1 MDALINYNDRSNP
14 PDASFGSLSRTS
26 QLMFEVLAFLL
37 LTLSFP
43 YLTEATTTLQVSDRT
58 SSSSEPTQQSLSIQ
72 DRKNQWFFAEA
83 IAKSLWE
90 LATYA
95 EKLTS
100 SSRSDRVETLQ
111 QIYTALMNIEGEIA
125 LKRKNLANQHG
136 ITDALMSHLANVLT
150 DEQKSAF
157 DVYMLEVIALHQDA
171 ATMIQQDTFLKSYY
185 EHLLA
190 LNGITVFL
198 ERFQE
203 FLRSREFQMDKRATF

>member
-1 MDALINYNDRSNP
+1 METLINHNGQQTPSNMSSAAICRIP
-14 PDASFGSLSRTS
+14 WLVCSILSFLVSI
-26 QLMFEVLAFLL
+26 AFLQFPTVAQIRPETSAGDPSTHTQSQQA
-37 LTLSFP
+37 LT
-43 YLTEATTTLQVSDRT
+43 V
-58 SSSSEPTQQSLSIQ
+58 Q

-83 IAKSLWE
+83 VATSLWE
-90 LATYA
+90 LAMYA
-95 EKLTS
+95 ERLTLNGL
-100 SSRSDRVETLQ
+100 SDRVETLQ

-203 FLRSREFQMDKRATF
+203 FLRSREFQMDKRANF

>member
-1 MDALINYNDRSNP
+1 MDTLINHNGQQTPSNI
-14 PDASFGSLSRTS
+14 SFAAICRIPWLVCSILSFLVS
-26 QLMFEVLAFLL
+26 IAFLQFPTVAQIRPEISAGDPSTHTQAQQA
-37 LTLSFP
+37 LT
-43 YLTEATTTLQVSDRT
+43 V
-58 SSSSEPTQQSLSIQ
+58 Q

-83 IAKSLWE
+83 VATSLWE
-90 LATYA
+90 LAMYT
-95 EKLTS
+95 ERLTLNGL
-100 SSRSDRVETLQ
+100 SDRVETLQ
-111 QIYTALMNIEGEIA
+111 QIYTALMNIEGELA

-203 FLRSREFQMDKRATF
+203 FLRSREFQMDKRANF

>member
-1 MDALINYNDRSNP
+1 METLINHNGQQTPSNMSSAAICRIP
-14 PDASFGSLSRTS
+14 WLVCSILSFLVSI
-26 QLMFEVLAFLL
+26 AFLQFPTVAQIRPEISAGDPSTHTQSQQA
-37 LTLSFP
+37 LT
-43 YLTEATTTLQVSDRT
+43 V
-58 SSSSEPTQQSLSIQ
+58 Q

-83 IAKSLWE
+83 VATSLWE
-90 LATYA
+90 LAMYA
-95 EKLTS
+95 ERLTLNGL
-100 SSRSDRVETLQ
+100 SDRVETLQ

-157 DVYMLEVIALHQDA
+157 DVYMIEVIALHQDA

-190 LNGITVFL
+190 LNGMTVFL

-203 FLRSREFQMDKRATF
+203 FLRSREFQMDKRGTF

>member
-1 MDALINYNDRSNP
+1 VS
-14 PDASFGSLSRTS
+14 S
-26 QLMFEVLAFLL
+26 AFLQFPTVAQIRPETSAGDPSTHTQAQQA
-37 LTLSFP
+37 LT
-43 YLTEATTTLQVSDRT
+43 V
-58 SSSSEPTQQSLSIQ
+58 Q

-83 IAKSLWE
+83 VATSLWE
-90 LATYA
+90 LAMYA
-95 EKLTS
+95 ERLTLNGL
-100 SSRSDRVETLQ
+100 SDRVETLQ

>member
-1 MDALINYNDRSNP
+1 METLINHNGQQTPSNMSSAAICRIP
-14 PDASFGSLSRTS
+14 WLVCSILSFLVSI
-26 QLMFEVLAFLL
+26 AFLQFPTVAQIRPETSAGDPSTHTQSQQA
-37 LTLSFP
+37 LT
-43 YLTEATTTLQVSDRT
+43 V
-58 SSSSEPTQQSLSIQ
+58 Q

-83 IAKSLWE
+83 VATSLWE
-90 LATYA
+90 LAMYA
-95 EKLTS
+95 ERLTLNGL
-100 SSRSDRVETLQ
+100 SDRVETLQ